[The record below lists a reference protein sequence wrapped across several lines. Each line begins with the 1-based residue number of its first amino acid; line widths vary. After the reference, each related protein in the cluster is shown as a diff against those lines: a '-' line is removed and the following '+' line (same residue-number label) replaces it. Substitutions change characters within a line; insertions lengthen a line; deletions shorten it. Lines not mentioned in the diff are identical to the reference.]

1 MVFLVC
7 RWERT
12 REIHRE
18 VKLYSCGS
26 WYYIMHLAIYA
37 PPIQETWD
45 SNTVFSLS
53 QPCSRTAS
61 SNIDRVTDSP
71 TTRKQCDAEHDTEIL

>member
-7 RWERT
+7 RCERT

-37 PPIQETWD
+37 WD
-45 SNTVFSLS
+45 SNTVLGA
-53 QPCSRTAS
+53 P
-61 SNIDRVTDSP
+61 
-71 TTRKQCDAEHDTEIL
+71 

>member
-7 RWERT
+7 RCERT

-37 PPIQETWD
+37 WD

-71 TTRKQCDAEHDTEIL
+71 TTRKQCDAVHDTEIL